1 MRNNSKIKVVT
12 ITIIAIL
19 GILLLGKLTIMNHY
33 IKLTRTSLGN
43 TEDGYYYKVIFII
56 SKNECTVIET
66 HDRKEMEIEKNTF
79 KVNNKKFNELLEYM
93 VHDKDYFNLE
103 EGYGS
108 GEEIGEIEVRYFTK
122 KKHIY
127 LPDDQGLYNRIHNF
141 IYETTNMNF

>member
-43 TEDGYYYKVIFII
+43 
-56 SKNECTVIET
+56 NECTVIET